1 MQAIRVLLFLILII
15 TLFQAK
21 AQTCLKDIEIDKIE
35 QEKIREYIGLQEEQG
50 ICKLED
56 IQPSM
61 QTNSNLKGYHIRE
74 NEYQVNKSMDDVW
87 QYYLSSNPAKLWDG
101 NKISFGF
108 LYSKKQD
115 KIFYCDQEVSKI
127 DTGMVVY
134 INLRLMGGLKNIA
147 TAFEFITI
155 DSAKKIIEFSYLS
168 GNESLGKQRIQFYET
183 PKGNTRI
190 IHTSFYKSNNFP
202 KTYFFYPYF
211 HTRITNE
218 FHRNIKRHLK

>member
-1 MQAIRVLLFLILII
+1 VE
-15 TLFQAK
+15 
-21 AQTCLKDIEIDKIE
+21 AQTCLNDIKLDKIK
-35 QEKIREYIGLQEEQG
+35 QEKIREFIALQKEQG
-50 ICKLED
+50 ICKLAD

-61 QTNSNLKGYHIRE
+61 RTNSNVKGYHIRE
-74 NEYQVNKSMDDVW
+74 NEYQVNKSIDDVW
-87 QYYLSSNPAKLWDG
+87 QYYLSSNPAKLWNG
-101 NKISFGF
+101 KKISFGF

-115 KIFYCDQEVSKI
+115 KLFYSDEEISKI

-134 INLRLMGGLKNIA
+134 INLQLMGGLKNIA

-155 DSAKKIIEFSYLS
+155 DSVKKIIEFSYLS